1 MLTSLLVAFGAAFAV
16 VFVAEL
22 GHKSQLLALTFST
35 RYKALAT
42 LISVTIAAAVMLGA
56 AVLVGTVLRV
66 SLPTRAISVVAGP
79 PGGRGRMRPMPALSF
94 GISVANAGPFARPAN
109 AAALGALA
117 EAHGFDSLWT
127 VEHVVIPK
135 GYASP
140 YPYNR
145 SGRAP
150 GAETSDIP
158 DPLVWLAF
166 VAARTTTIKLA
177 TGILILPQRN
187 PVVTAKEVA
196 TLDVLSNGRAVLGVG
211 SGWLAEEFEALGV
224 PFADRGDRLD
234 DHIRAMRAL
243 WHDQEASYTG
253 RFSSFE
259 ACIALPRPV
268 QASVPIVIGGHTARA
283 ARRAGELGD
292 GFFPVKGSVDELG
305 ALLAVM
311 RRAAE
316 AAGRN
321 PDMIELTTSARDH
334 DTTLRLADIGFRR
347 FVIPPPAYDHE
358 GLRAGLERYEA
369 EVIAKM

>member
-1 MLTSLLVAFGAAFAV
+1 MG
-16 VFVAEL
+16 
-22 GHKSQLLALTFST
+22 
-35 RYKALAT
+35 
-42 LISVTIAAAVMLGA
+42 
-56 AVLVGTVLRV
+56 
-66 SLPTRAISVVAGP
+66 
-79 PGGRGRMRPMPALSF
+79 ALSF
-94 GISVANAGPFARPAN
+94 GIAFANAGPFARPAN

-135 GYASP
+135 GYTST
-140 YPYNR
+140 YPYHR

-211 SGWLAEEFEALGV
+211 SGWLEEEFDALGV

-243 WHDQEASYTG
+243 WHDQEATYEG
-253 RFSSFE
+253 RFSSFRG
-259 ACIALPRPV
+259 CIALPRPV
-268 QASVPIVIGGHTARA
+268 QASVPIVVGGHTTRA

-292 GFFPVKGSVDELG
+292 GFFPARGEVDELR
-305 ALLAVM
+305 ALLEVL

-316 AAGRN
+316 ASGRD
-321 PDMIELTTSARDH
+321 PSSIELTTSARDR
-334 DTTLRLADIGFRR
+334 DTMLRLADLGFTR
-347 FVIPPPAYDHE
+347 FVIPPPAYDHD
-358 GLRAGLERYEA
+358 GLRAGLERFEA
-369 EVIAKM
+369 EVMATL